1 MNQTMHIFKIESGI
15 NDQKCSGAT
24 ASPNAGFS
32 LFELMIVVLI
42 IGTIV
47 AIAIPSYMEGLHT
60 ARIVKATGDIQMLSA
75 AIDAYR
81 LGHSVYPA
89 TLADIKHGDRLD
101 PWGRPYEYLR
111 IQGLKDNGKVRK
123 DKNLVPLNSD
133 YDLYSMG
140 KDGESSSPIT
150 AEISR
155 DDIIRAN
162 NGRFVGLAEN
172 Y

>member
-15 NDQKCSGAT
+15 NDQKCSGAA

-60 ARIVKATGDIQMLSA
+60 ARIVKATGDIQMMSV

-89 TLADIKHGDRLD
+89 TLADVKQGGRLD
-101 PWGRPYEYLR
+101 PWGYPYEYLR
-111 IQGLKDNGKVRK
+111 MVPPKFNGARK
-123 DKNLVPLNSD
+123 DKSLHPLNSD
-133 YDLYSMG
+133 YDLYSVG
-140 KDGESSSPIT
+140 KDGKSNLPIT
-150 AEISR
+150 AQASH

-162 NGRFVGLAEN
+162 NGRYVGLAEN